1 MFDRNRLV
9 LNTLVSQA
17 QQQQGKSQLKIVTDL
32 LATGVR
38 NIELRRE
45 YTAQGLGELQRLNQ
59 LRLANRLVY
68 FYSVP
73 DNLFVDHQLNINL
86 LQYVSE
92 AQQLGASYIKMTLGD
107 FDSKQSTDQIPELLR
122 LLPDNVELNIEN
134 DQTKE
139 NSNVQKLTAFFDLFD
154 QYERRVGFVNDLGNW
169 IFTGQDA
176 LVTTTALVKDTRFV
190 HLKSYVLQSKKPV
203 TVSFTKG
210 DLDWQ
215 TLLEKFSSTIPV
227 ALEYP
232 ANASE
237 LQGDMTTLFTN
248 K

>member
-9 LNTLVSQA
+9 LNTLVSQK
-17 QQQQGKSQLKIVTDL
+17 QQEQGKSQLKIVTNL
-32 LATGVR
+32 LATGIR

-45 YTAQGLGELQRLNQ
+45 YNAGGMGELQQLNQ

-73 DNLFVDHQLNINL
+73 TDLFVNQRLNIDL
-86 LQYVSE
+86 LQYISE

-107 FDSKQSTDQIPELLR
+107 FNHIKSADQIPALLR
-122 LLPDNVELNIEN
+122 LLPDDIELNIEN
-134 DQTKE
+134 DQTSA
-139 NSNVQKLTAFFDLFD
+139 NSNVQKLMSFFDLFD
-154 QYERRVGFVNDLGNW
+154 QYERRVGFVNDVGNW

-176 LVTTTALVKDTRFV
+176 LKVTDELVKDTRFV
-190 HLKSYVLQSKKPV
+190 HLKSYVLQAEKPT
-203 TVSFTKG
+203 TVSFTQG

-215 TLLEKFSSTIPV
+215 TLLNKFSAPIPV

-232 ANASE
+232 ANTSE
-237 LQGDMTTLFTN
+237 LQQDMTTLLAT